1 MKPKIIF
8 LLNSVDIDRGGL
20 THASL
25 RQASTFAD
33 AGYET
38 QILTFNYEARFPII
52 CKKLVELNK
61 VSPNVIIR
69 NMFEDRSGYNK
80 NNDVQTQNLYVNT
93 DELSQD
99 YKVIESKKFHGYSLY
114 KDSLLKKTMILRD
127 DNTLDYIDYFNEKR
141 VKYQRD
147 SFNYYNRL
155 SRRQYYS
162 EETKKIEKALFF
174 DQKKNPI
181 LKIWYDPEPLKAN
194 RVLNLSSS
202 QEILTESDGD
212 ESVHKI
218 HWLKTIVESNNS
230 DTVIISDTRS
240 TDNLLVHFHHER
252 VKKVLRLH
260 SNHLKNP
267 DDIYSGLTGKN
278 KYLIENIQN
287 VDAIAVL
294 TEKQKSDIVERF
306 GQDKKIHVIP
316 NYTEVHVPRIT
327 GIRSTIAYTRYKRNY
342 IKTRDLNKVVIVSRF
357 SKLKNITHSIKAFSK
372 VIQHVPEAK
381 LEIWGHGNYSKEY
394 EQEIK
399 KLNLNKSV
407 KLKGYTRKPNKVYQ
421 SAAFS
426 LMTSRSE
433 GFSLGVM
440 ESMVNGAPVI
450 SYDISY
456 GPSDMI
462 IDGENGILVEK
473 GNIDE
478 LADKIIYLL
487 QNKDL
492 NRKMGHKA
500 RKYINTHFSK
510 KSYQKKWFSLAE
522 NLVQKPVPLG

>member
-1 MKPKIIF
+1 MKPRIIF
-8 LLNSVDIDRGGL
+8 LLNSIDVDRGGL
-20 THASL
+20 THACL

-33 AGYET
+33 AGYDT
-38 QILTFNYEARFPII
+38 QILTFRHETRFPII
-52 CKKLVELNK
+52 CNTLVELKK
-61 VSPNVIIR
+61 VSPNVTIR
-69 NMFEDRSGYNK
+69 NMFEDRGGYTDK
-80 NNDVQTQNLYVNT
+80 NISSIEDLYFDKNRYAEKYEIA
-93 DELSQD
+93 DA
-99 YKVIESKKFHGYSLY
+99 KNFNGYSLL
-114 KDSLLKKTMILRD
+114 KDGILHKAAVLRK
-127 DNTLDYIDYFNEKR
+127 DNTLDYIDYFDENR
-141 VKYQRD
+141 FKYQRD
-147 SFNYYNRL
+147 LFNYYNHL

-162 EETKKIEKALFF
+162 EEDKKVKQVDFY
-174 DQKKNPI
+174 DQFENPF
-181 LKIWYDPEPLKAN
+181 LKIWYNTDTMKAN
-194 RVLNLSSS
+194 RVVNLSPS
-202 QEILTESDGD
+202 QELITETSGNETVHKQYWLKSIID
-212 ESVHKI
+212 ESSKH
-218 HWLKTIVESNNS
+218 
-230 DTVIISDTRS
+230 TVIISDTRS
-240 TDNLLVHFHHER
+240 TDYLLTKFDYKNA
-252 VKKVLRLH
+252 KKVLRLH

-306 GQDKKIHVIP
+306 GQNEKIHVIP

-372 VIQHVPEAK
+372 VVQHVPEAK
-381 LEIWGHGNYSKEY
+381 LEIWGHGNYSKKY
-394 EQEIK
+394 KQEIK

-522 NLVQKPVPLG
+522 SLVQKKDI